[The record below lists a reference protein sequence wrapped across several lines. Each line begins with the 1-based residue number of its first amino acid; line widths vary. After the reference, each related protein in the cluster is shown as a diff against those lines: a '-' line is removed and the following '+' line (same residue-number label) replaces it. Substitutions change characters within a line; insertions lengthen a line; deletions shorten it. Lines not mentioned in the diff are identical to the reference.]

1 MSSGEQLFSNQHES
15 ISLFIN
21 CQITSLLYLSLNVC
35 VEEYVHAVPIL
46 LRSLSLMSHSLHHLL
61 FPFPSPI
68 DVIIK
73 SK

>member
-1 MSSGEQLFSNQHES
+1 MSSGEQLFTNQPES

-21 CQITSLLYLSLNVC
+21 CQIISLLYLNLNVC
-35 VEEYVHAVPIL
+35 LEEYVHVIPTL
-46 LRSLSLMSHSLHHLL
+46 LRSLNLMSHFLHHLL

-68 DVIIK
+68 DVIIN